1 MAECLYGVRAG
12 KRKRGLHCSHDPERA
27 GGEKVP
33 DMAAR
38 QVPDVGL
45 GSVNHFF
52 AQWYNDN
59 KMIYD
64 LIVTVIMCA
73 LGMLIALV
81 TDILLKA
88 IGMDVSKIEHHE

>member
-1 MAECLYGVRAG
+1 MM
-12 KRKRGLHCSHDPERA
+12 RKALIALFNLLLLGLPALAWAA

-45 GSVNHFF
+45 GAVNHFF

-59 KMIYD
+59 KMIYA

>member
-1 MAECLYGVRAG
+1 M
-12 KRKRGLHCSHDPERA
+12 RKALITLFNLLLLGLPALAWAA

-33 DMAAR
+33 DMATR
-38 QVPDVGL
+38 QVPDAGL
-45 GSVNHFF
+45 GAVNHFF
-52 AQWYNDN
+52 AQWYNNN
-59 KMIYD
+59 KMVYAI
-64 LIVTVIMCA
+64 IVTVIMCA